1 MSTVDPEEFQR
12 EQQRVDDI
20 IKKIGKQADHTKK
33 LYNQAHNERRSVEG
47 NYSQNAKIN
56 TFEADDRIETN
67 AEVQQQ
73 KGLVASAVENETILN
88 RQVATYKQLQKSP
101 YFGRIDIQ
109 DPDES
114 EPETL
119 YIGTA
124 SFTDEHENFLIY
136 DWRAPIS
143 SVYYNG
149 SLGKVSYQAPAGK
162 MTTDLIKKRQFSIQ
176 NGKIKNLFD
185 TNEIVGDEILQ
196 EVLGQ
201 QNDTYMANI
210 VATIQKEQNDIIRD
224 TTSDLLVVQGVAGSG
239 KTSAILQRIA
249 FLLYHSRQSLNAEE
263 IVLFSPNRLYSRY
276 ISDVLPSL
284 GEHNMRQIT
293 LADFLSQRFQGL
305 NVESLFDR
313 YEKDDHRSASQQAIT
328 TFEESTDF
336 MQLVTDYVANLTAD
350 DIQFSNV
357 LFNEEPFFTADE
369 IREIYRQ
376 LPTTMAPADRFLK
389 TKNTLIKRL
398 KNRIDKEADAD
409 WVHEQIDH
417 LNNEQYN
424 NLTGTKKLHDFE
436 NYDDEIHYIGRKLVA
451 KHFQVV
457 YDALYNNYFIDP
469 YTQFMQFLKQVQLP
483 EEIST
488 KDWQAHNFAFQQSI
502 EFHKLHL
509 IDAAPLL
516 LMRDL
521 ITGGGRN
528 RQIQHIFVDE
538 MQDYSL
544 AQMIYFKHAFPN
556 AKFTLLG
563 DSEQALF
570 KNVEAP
576 QRLLDNL
583 KSAFAVRRANLIT
596 LNRSY
601 RSTFP
606 ITNFAKALLPDGD
619 QIQAFSRDGSLPTI
633 LIRDTPTESRDTLID
648 LCKKQLQTYGTVAIL
663 TRNIAESQHAFN
675 QIHQATQA
683 HLLTDTDLAL
693 PKGVLVM
700 PVYLA
705 KGLEFDSVIAYNISK
720 ENYPDASS
728 TGIIY
733 TMASRAMHQL
743 TLLSIG
749 PVSPLVQEAVTSEDK
764 LVQIQ

>member
-1 MSTVDPEEFQR
+1 MSTVDPNEIKR
-12 EQQRVDDI
+12 EQTRVDHV
-20 IKKIGKQADHTKK
+20 IKKIKTQAAHTKE
-33 LYNQAHNERRSVEG
+33 LYEQAHSETRSVEN

-73 KGLVASAVENETILN
+73 KGLVARAVENETILK
-88 RQVATYKQLQKSP
+88 RQVATYKQLQDSP

-109 DPDES
+109 DPGES
-114 EPETL
+114 EAEPL

-124 SFTDEHENFLIY
+124 SFADEHENFLIY

-143 SVYYNG
+143 SIYYNG
-149 SLGKVSYQAPAGK
+149 TLGKVAYQTPSG
-162 MTTDLIKKRQFSIQ
+162 MMETELVKKRQFSIQ
-176 NGKIKNLFD
+176 HGQITNVFD
-185 TNEIVGDEILQ
+185 TNETVGDEILQ

-249 FLLYHSRQSLNAEE
+249 FLLYHSRQSLNVDE

-284 GEHNMRQIT
+284 GERNMRQIT

-305 NVESLFDR
+305 NVESNFDR
-313 YEKDDHRSASQQAIT
+313 YEKASHNSATQQRLIRFMESPQLMTAIET
-328 TFEESTDF
+328 YVHNLKAEE
-336 MQLVTDYVANLTAD
+336 
-350 DIQFSNV
+350 IQFANV
-357 LFNEEPFFTADE
+357 RFEDRIFFSAEE
-369 IREIYRQ
+369 IHQIYAA

-398 KNRIDKEADAD
+398 KRRINQEADAD

-417 LNNEQYN
+417 LSNEAYN
-424 NLTGTKKLHDFE
+424 DLIGKRRLRAFE
-436 NYDDEIHYIGRKLVA
+436 SYDDEIHYLGRKLAA
-451 KHFQVV
+451 KHFRVI
-457 YDALYNNYFIDP
+457 YDALYNNYFIDV
-469 YTQFMQFLKQVQLP
+469 YRQYGQFLKQVAIPADLTATTW
-483 EEIST
+483 EENQFT
-488 KDWQAHNFAFQQSI
+488 FQQAV
-502 EFHKLHL
+502 EYHRLRLF
-509 IDAAPLL
+509 DAAPLL

-521 ITGGGRN
+521 LTGSGQN
-528 RQIQHIFVDE
+528 RQIQYIFVDE

-544 AQMIYFKHAFPN
+544 AQMVYFKHAFPN

-570 KNVEAP
+570 KNVESP
-576 QRLLDNL
+576 QSLLERLKD
-583 KSAFAVRRANLIT
+583 AFAVRKANLIT

-601 RSTFP
+601 RSTYP
-606 ITNFAKALLPDGD
+606 IMSLAKKLLPDGER
-619 QIQAFSRDGSLPTI
+619 IQAFNRTGSLPTVI
-633 LIRDTPTESRDTLID
+633 VRDTFQAAIQVLKS
-648 LCKKQLQTYGTVAIL
+648 CCQKQLQNYGTVAIL
-663 TRNIAESQHAFN
+663 TRNMAESQR
-675 QIHQATQA
+675 IYKEIRRETGAT
-683 HLLTDTDLAL
+683 LLSDTDLAL
-693 PKGVLVM
+693 PKGVLIL
-700 PVYLA
+700 PIYLA
-705 KGLEFDSVIAYNISK
+705 KGLEFDAVIAYNISAT
-720 ENYPDASS
+720 NYPDEQS
-728 TGIIY
+728 TGILY

-749 PVSPLVQEAVTSEDK
+749 AASPLIHAAVADEHH
-764 LVQIQ
+764 LVKIE

>member
-12 EQQRVDDI
+12 EQHRVDDI
-20 IKKIGKQADHTKK
+20 IKKIGKQADHTQK

-176 NGKIKNLFD
+176 NGEIENLFD
-185 TNEIVGDEILQ
+185 TNETVGDEILQ

-249 FLLYHSRQSLNAEE
+249 FLLYHSRQSLDAEE

-313 YEKDDHRSASQQAIT
+313 YEKDDRRSEAQQTINA
-328 TFEESTDF
+328 FEESAEF
-336 MQLVTDYVANLTAD
+336 MQLITDYVANLTAE

-357 LFNEEPFFTADE
+357 LFKEKPFFTADE
-369 IREIYRQ
+369 IRKIYQQ
-376 LPTTMAPADRFLK
+376 LPLTMSPADRFLK

-398 KNRIDKEADAD
+398 KNRIDQEANAD

-417 LNNEQYN
+417 LSNEQYN
-424 NLTGTKKLHDFE
+424 DLTGTKKLHDFE
-436 NYDDEIHYIGRKLVA
+436 SYDDEIHYIGKKIVS
-451 KHFQVV
+451 KYFQVV
-457 YDALYNNYFIDP
+457 YDALYNNYFVDP
-469 YTQFMQFLKQVQLP
+469 YTQFTQFLKQIKLP
-483 EEIST
+483 KEISAD
-488 KDWQAHNFAFQQSI
+488 DWQTHCFAFQQAI
-502 EFHKLHL
+502 EFHRLRL
-509 IDAAPLL
+509 VDAAPLL

-576 QRLLDNL
+576 QQLLDNL
-583 KSAFAVRRANLIT
+583 KEAFAVRRANLIT

-606 ITNFAKALLPDGD
+606 ITNFAKSLLPDGD

-633 LIRDTPTESRDTLID
+633 LVRDNFTESRETLIK

-663 TRNIAESQHAFN
+663 TRNVAESRQVFE
-675 QIHQATQA
+675 QIHQDTQA
-683 HLLTDTDLAL
+683 HLLTDADLAL
-693 PKGVLVM
+693 PKGVLIM
-700 PVYLA
+700 PIYLA
-705 KGLEFDSVIAYNISK
+705 KGLEFDSVIAYNIC
-720 ENYPDASS
+720 ENNYPDASS

-733 TMASRAMHQL
+733 TMASRAMHEL

-749 PVSPLVQEAVTSEDK
+749 PVSPLVQEAVTGEDK